1 MITSSFLLF
10 LIILS
15 CLEGLP
21 RGIILPDDLVDE
33 DLKDVPAHKIE
44 NENKT
49 EKSRNYSEKDSFSDD
64 EEYFSVDE
72 EETKTPCHT
81 ADAATQTD
89 PCVQDSVCQI
99 M

>member
-1 MITSSFLLF
+1 MLF
-10 LIILS
+10 FIIFN

-44 NENKT
+44 NENKP
-49 EKSRNYSEKDSFSDD
+49 EKSRNYSEKDFFSDD
-64 EEYFSVDE
+64 EEYFSADE

-89 PCVQDSVCQI
+89 PVVQDSVCQI